1 MIKAFFL
8 GFVLLSLSTE
18 AQTDKLFM
26 DAAILKLKHAKEYTI
41 KVAQLMPA
49 GKYDFKPSPEEMSFD
64 QQLLHIA
71 QPMQY
76 LCKTY
81 LNGKANTIQVPDSNL
96 DKDATIKVLNSV
108 YDYAI
113 ATLEDFKSEQLS
125 DTVSFFIR
133 PMNKLQILNLLND
146 HQTHHRA
153 QLVVYLRINGIKP
166 PDYVGW

>member
-1 MIKAFFL
+1 MRR
-8 GFVLLSLSTE
+8 S
-18 AQTDKLFM
+18 
-26 DAAILKLKHAKEYTI
+26 LKLKHAKAVTI
-41 KVAQLMPA
+41 VKWRCRVWLNMILNL
-49 GKYDFKPSPEEMSFD
+49 SPEEMSFD

-153 QLVVYLRINGIKP
+153 QLIVYLRINGIKP
-166 PDYVGW
+166 PGIHVGWVFCEKNA